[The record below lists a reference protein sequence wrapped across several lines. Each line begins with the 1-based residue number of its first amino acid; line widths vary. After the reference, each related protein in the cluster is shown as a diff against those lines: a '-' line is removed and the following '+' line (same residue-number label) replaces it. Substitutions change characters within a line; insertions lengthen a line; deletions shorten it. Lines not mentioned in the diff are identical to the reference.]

1 MTTTSPT
8 TTPVAQPNP
17 LLTASA
23 LPYGLPDYGAVV
35 PEHYREAIEAGI
47 ETRRAE
53 IELIVANP
61 EPATVENTLVRLD
74 TAGQLLRR
82 AALAFFTVQL
92 ADATPAITDL
102 AAALKPAMQAADDD
116 VVLDRALYERIRAV
130 DLTDADD
137 ETRRLAEDLLR
148 DAVHRGIELDDVAQQ
163 RVREINTTV
172 AELTTEFSALVQQ
185 EGNDAAVLVD
195 SAEELDGLSADD
207 IAAAAQ
213 AAEEAGHPG
222 QYLITLILPS
232 NQPVLATLTDGATR
246 RRIHTAS
253 VNRGLGARAANSAE
267 NGGDAPTSRVD
278 VTPIAA
284 RVAALRAEKAQLFG
298 FANYAE
304 YAVENQTAPDYASVR
319 AMLERLAP
327 AAVRNAGDERD
338 ALAEAAGTA
347 VEAWDWSFWSD
358 AVRRERYGVDGAALR
373 PWFELDRVLTDGVFF
388 AAHELYGLSFTERT
402 DLVGYHPDVRVWE
415 VHDADGTGLGLF
427 LGDYWTRP
435 TKNGGAW
442 MNPIVEQSRLL
453 GDKPVVVN
461 NLNLTK
467 PAPGEPALLTLDE
480 VTTCFHEFGHALH
493 GLLSDVTYRRLSG
506 TDVPRDFVEYP
517 SQVNEMW
524 MLWPEVLA
532 NYARH
537 HRTGEPLPDETVRKL
552 LAAQQWGEGFATTEY
567 LGAALLDLAW
577 HEQTGIEPVADPLA
591 FEQEALSRAGLAVE
605 AVPPRYRTG
614 YFKHIF
620 ASEYAAGYYS
630 YIWSEV
636 LDADTVE
643 WFRENGGLT
652 RENGDTFRRELLGR
666 GNSRDPLASFRAFRG
681 RDAAVEPLLTRRGL
695 G

>member
-1 MTTTSPT
+1 MTTSSPT

-17 LLTASA
+17 LLTVSA
-23 LPYGLPDYGAVV
+23 LPYGLPDYGAIV

-47 ETRRAE
+47 AARRGE
-53 IELIVANP
+53 IELIVTNP
-61 EPATVENTLVRLD
+61 EPATVQNTLVRLD

-82 AALAFFTVQL
+82 AALAFLTVQL

-116 VVLDRALYERIRAV
+116 VVLDRGLYERIRAV

-148 DAVHRGIELDDVAQQ
+148 DAVHRGIELDDAAQQ
-163 RVREINTTV
+163 RVRAINTTI

-195 SAEELDGLSADD
+195 TAEELDGLSADD
-207 IAAAAQ
+207 LAAAAQ

-232 NQPVLATLTDGATR
+232 NQPVLSALTDSTTR

-253 VNRGLGARAANSAE
+253 VNRGLGAQADNSAE
-267 NGGDAPTSRVD
+267 NGGEAPTSRTD

-327 AAVRNAGDERD
+327 AAVRNAGAERD
-338 ALAEAAGTA
+338 ALADAAGTA

-402 DLVGYHPDVRVWE
+402 DLAGYHPDVRVWE
-415 VHDADGTGLGLF
+415 VHDADGAGLGLF

-537 HRTGEPLPDETVRKL
+537 HRTGEPLPAETVEKL

-577 HEQTGIEPVADPLA
+577 HEQTDTEPVADPLA
-591 FEQEALSRAGLAVE
+591 FEQEALAQAGLAVE

-643 WFRENGGLT
+643 WFRENGGLS

-681 RDAAVEPLLTRRGL
+681 RDAAVDPLLARRGL
-695 G
+695 D

>member
-1 MTTTSPT
+1 MTTTST
-8 TTPVAQPNP
+8 TSTPVGQHNP
-17 LLTASA
+17 LLTTSA
-23 LPYGLPDYGAVV
+23 LPYGLPDFVGIV

-47 ETRRAE
+47 EAHRGE

-61 EPATVENTLVRLD
+61 EPATVENTLVRLESS
-74 TAGQLLRR
+74 GQLLRR

-92 ADATPAITDL
+92 ADATPDIMDL
-102 AAALKPAMQAADDD
+102 AAALKPALQAHEDD
-116 VVLDRALYERIRAV
+116 VALNRGLYERIRAI

-137 ETRRLAEDLLR
+137 ETRRLAEDYLT
-148 DAVHRGIELDDVAQQ
+148 DAAHRGIELDAAAQQ
-163 RVREINTTV
+163 RVREINTQL

-185 EGNDAAVLVD
+185 EGNAAAVLFED
-195 SAEELDGLSADD
+195 AEELDGLGEDD
-207 IAAAAQ
+207 LAAAAQ
-213 AAEEAGHPG
+213 AATDAGHPG
-222 QYLITLILPS
+222 KYLITLILPS
-232 NQPVLATLTDGATR
+232 NQPVLATLTSSDAR

-253 VNRGLGARAANSAE
+253 VNRGLGERAQA
-267 NGGDAPTSRVD
+267 GTSSRTD

-284 RVAALRAEKAQLFG
+284 RIAALRAAKAQLFG
-298 FANYAE
+298 HVNYAE
-304 YAVENQTAPDYASVR
+304 YAVEDQTAPDYASVR

-327 AAVRNAGDERD
+327 AAVRNAGTERD
-338 ALAEAAGTA
+338 ALAEAAGA
-347 VEAWDWSFWSD
+347 PVEAWDWSYWSD
-358 AVRRERYGVDGAALR
+358 AVRRDRYGVDGAALR

-388 AAHELYGLSFTERT
+388 AANQLYGLTFTERE
-402 DLVGYHPDVRVWE
+402 DLTGYHPDVRVWE
-415 VHDADGTGLGLF
+415 VHDADGSGLGLF

-453 GDKPVVVN
+453 GHRPVVVN
-461 NLNLTK
+461 NLNISK
-467 PAPGEPALLTLDE
+467 PAPDEPTLLTLDE

-493 GLLSDVTYRRLSG
+493 GLLSDVQYRRLSG

-537 HRTGEPLPDETVRKL
+537 HRTGEPLPAETVEKL

-577 HEQTGIEPVADPLA
+577 HEQTGTEPVTDPLA
-591 FEQEALSRAGLAVE
+591 FEQQALAQAGVAVD
-605 AVPPRYRTG
+605 AIPPRYRTG

-652 RENGDTFRRELLGR
+652 RQNGDTFRRELLGR

-681 RDAAVEPLLTRRGL
+681 RDAEVAPLLTRRGL
-695 G
+695 DR

>member
-1 MTTTSPT
+1 MTTTSPA

-17 LLTASA
+17 LLADSP
-23 LPYGLPDYGAVV
+23 LPYGLPDFGAIV

-47 ETRRAE
+47 EAHRGE

-61 EPATVENTLVRLD
+61 EPATVENTLVRLE
-74 TAGQLLRR
+74 TSGQLLRR
-82 AALAFFTVQL
+82 AALAFFTVQW
-92 ADATPAITDL
+92 ADATPAIADL
-102 AAALKPAMQAADDD
+102 AAALKPAMQAHDDD
-116 VVLDRALYERIRAV
+116 VALNRGLHERIRAI
-130 DLTDADD
+130 DLTHADD
-137 ETRRLAEDLLR
+137 ESRRLAEEYLT
-148 DAVHRGIELDDVAQQ
+148 DAVHRGIDLDDAAQQ
-163 RVREINTTV
+163 RVREINTTI

-195 SAEELDGLSADD
+195 TAEELDGLSPDD
-207 IAAAAQ
+207 LAAAAQ
-213 AAEEAGHPG
+213 AADEAGHPG
-222 QYLITLILPS
+222 RYLITLILPS
-232 NQPVLATLTDGATR
+232 NQPVLATLTNSETR

-253 VNRGLGARAANSAE
+253 VNRGLGARAENST
-267 NGGDAPTSRVD
+267 DSPTSRVD

-284 RVAALRAEKAQLFG
+284 RIAALRAEKAQLFG
-298 FANYAE
+298 HANYAQ
-304 YAVENQTAPDYASVR
+304 YAVEDQTAPDYASVR

-327 AAVRNAGDERD
+327 AAVRNAGAERE
-338 ALAEAAGTA
+338 ALAEAAGTG

-358 AVRRERYGVDGAALR
+358 AVRRQRYGVDEAGLR

-388 AAHELYGLSFTERT
+388 AAHELYGLTFTERA
-402 DLVGYHPDVRVWE
+402 DLTGYHPDVRVWE
-415 VHDADGTGLGLF
+415 VHDADGSGLGLF

-453 GDKPVVVN
+453 GDRPVVVN
-461 NLNLTK
+461 NLNLVK

-480 VTTCFHEFGHALH
+480 VTTLFHEFGHALH

-537 HRTGEPLPDETVRKL
+537 HRTGEPLPAETVEKL

-577 HEQTGIEPVADPLA
+577 HEQTDTEPVADPLA
-591 FEQEALSRAGLAVE
+591 FERQALAEAGLAVE

-630 YIWSEV
+630 YLWSEV

-652 RENGDTFRRELLGR
+652 RANGDTFRRELLGR

-681 RDAAVEPLLTRRGL
+681 RDAAVEPLLARRGL